1 MTESV
6 HIYLAMFQM
15 KVLQNKSEPNRGSL
29 HKHITTESTDT
40 IYLSMFEK

>member
-15 KVLQNKSEPNRGSL
+15 KALQNKIEQTEVVY
-29 HKHITTESTDT
+29 ITYHNG
-40 IYLSMFEK
+40 IYWHYIFK